1 MNAPIV
7 NRLTTYATSNGRL
20 GNCPHPIISHMR
32 PTILLTGLLIS
43 LLTGLLI
50 SAPVQAQLAGTA
62 QAYEARVPVAD
73 ESDAA
78 RGPAL
83 REALSAVVARISGDG
98 APMQAGS
105 LLDQA
110 SALVQRFGYQKEP
123 DNSLVLVAAFDGNSL
138 ERRLKAMGLPVWGVF
153 AANVEDVQMQVSDI
167 RSSADYLQLMATIR
181 GLPNVREVQAVRAS
195 GDVLELRIRAEG
207 GAGRLSGALM
217 SNGRLARDTAGVA
230 ELSYRLIGSAP

>member
-1 MNAPIV
+1 M
-7 NRLTTYATSNGRL
+7 RTTKVVFGLILALL
-20 GNCPHPIISHMR
+20 G
-32 PTILLTGLLIS
+32 GL
-43 LLTGLLI
+43 
-50 SAPVQAQLAGTA
+50 AQAQLAGTP
-62 QAYEARVPVAD
+62 QTYEARIPVAD

-83 REALSAVVARISGDG
+83 REALSAVIARISGDS

-123 DNSLVLVAAFDGNSL
+123 DNSLVLVAAFDGNAL

-153 AANVEDVQMQVSDI
+153 AANVEDVQMQVSGI
-167 RSSADYLQLMATIR
+167 RSGADYLQLMSMIQ
-181 GLPNVREVQAVRAS
+181 GLPSVRSVQAVRAS
-195 GDVLELRIRAEG
+195 GDLLELRIRAEG

-217 SNGRLARDTAGVA
+217 SVGRLQRDSAGQA
-230 ELSYRLIGSAP
+230 ELSYRMAGSAP